1 MVITVAREFVIGNL
15 EVETQDGG
23 TPSPDTGLYLMS
35 HETPNVGKLKALR
48 ACGFHLDSIPYYP
61 GTEIS
66 LIFFVAGYQLV
77 GNSYER
83 HTNQFPFQ
91 LAVNDSGSFGC
102 SNFLIPFG
110 GLPVSQGDKAG
121 IFIQRGDC
129 SLRAINSLEYTCP
142 AHINM
147 IDPVKNCSQALY
159 FNNTRNDENMPE
171 RINAIDGYPV
181 NVFINMDITIG
192 KSTAMCPSV

>member
-1 MVITVAREFVIGNL
+1 MVITVVREFVIGNL

-35 HETPNVGKLKALR
+35 HEAPNVGKLKALR

-83 HTNQFPFQ
+83 HTNQFPIQ

-110 GLPVSQGDKAG
+110 GLQVSQGDKAG
-121 IFIQRGDC
+121 IFIQRGGC

-142 AHINM
+142 AHVNM

-159 FNNTRNDENMPE
+159 FNSTSKDENMPE
-171 RINAIDGYPV
+171 RISVGDGHPV

-192 KSTAMCPSV
+192 K

>member
-1 MVITVAREFVIGNL
+1 MLLCMVIAVTREFVIGNL

-23 TPSPDTGLYLMS
+23 TPSPDSGLYLMS
-35 HETPNVGKLKALR
+35 QEAPINATLKALR

-61 GTEIS
+61 GAEIS
-66 LIFFVAGYQLV
+66 LIFLVAGYQLV

-83 HTNQFPFQ
+83 HTAQFPFE
-91 LAVNDSGSFGC
+91 LSVNDSGSFGC
-102 SNFLIPFG
+102 SNHLIPFG
-110 GLPVSQGDKAG
+110 GLPVFQGDKAG

-142 AHINM
+142 AHVNM

-159 FNNTRNDENMPE
+159 FNSTSKDENMPE
-171 RINAIDGYPV
+171 RISVGDGHPV

-192 KSTAMCPSV
+192 K

>member
-1 MVITVAREFVIGNL
+1 MELILVITVAREFVIGNL

-23 TPSPDTGLYLMS
+23 TPSPDYGLYLMS
-35 HETPNVGKLKALR
+35 HEAPNNGRLKALR

-77 GNSYER
+77 GNNYER
-83 HTNQFPFQ
+83 HTDQFPFE
-91 LAVNDSGSFGC
+91 LTVNASGSFGC
-102 SNFLIPFG
+102 GDLLIPFG
-110 GLPVSQGDKAG
+110 GLPVSQGDKTG

-159 FNNTRNDENMPE
+159 FNNTRNHENMPK
-171 RINAIDGYPV
+171 RIKAIDGYPV

-192 KSTAMCPSV
+192 KYI